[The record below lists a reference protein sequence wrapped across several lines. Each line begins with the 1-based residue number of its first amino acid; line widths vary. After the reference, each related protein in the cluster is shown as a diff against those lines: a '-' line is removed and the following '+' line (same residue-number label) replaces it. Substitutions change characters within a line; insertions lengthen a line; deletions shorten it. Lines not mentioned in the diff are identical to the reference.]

1 MTTQN
6 QRHRWEE
13 RLMFRRSIVQNL
25 TGFLAILCILVP
37 SSSQAQSVCSGL
49 PFLGT
54 NGPEL
59 CVHIEETPAGA
70 SMDFRGPAGP
80 GVPPISISETIGDY
94 FVDITVAY
102 SFDSG
107 GMAIAVTGTVM
118 RTASGTGGISVVA
131 DGGWGTPLAAG
142 RGDLRLNG
150 FSTGTSLTQL
160 GGAAGFPVGLIPEQD
175 LAYTGFPAIL
185 EVPTNSMAK

>member
-1 MTTQN
+1 
-6 QRHRWEE
+6 
-13 RLMFRRSIVQNL
+13 MFRRSIVQNL